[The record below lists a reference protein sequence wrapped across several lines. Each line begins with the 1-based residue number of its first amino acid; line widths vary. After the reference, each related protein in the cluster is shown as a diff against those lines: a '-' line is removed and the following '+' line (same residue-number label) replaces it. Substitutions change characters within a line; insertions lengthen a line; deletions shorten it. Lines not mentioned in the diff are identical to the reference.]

1 MKVEFVG
8 WKGKNSLRAYV
19 PKNERIHYL
28 RLLGCD
34 TSKYEKNKFEERRAK
49 GWKRDGDSE
58 ETNGNTKE
66 NEDIKKPI
74 VVSDIEIDS
83 NQEAK
88 TESNG
93 NTKENEDI
101 QNPTVVSDIEMD
113 SNQEA
118 KKETSE

>member
-66 NEDIKKPI
+66 NEDIKKPT
-74 VVSDIEIDS
+74 D
-83 NQEAK
+83 
-88 TESNG
+88 
-93 NTKENEDI
+93 
-101 QNPTVVSDIEMD
+101 VSDIEMD